1 MRLARARSTTVRKA
15 ENQVLTVGF
24 WYVSAGGVCVMML
37 SGLFRMAL
45 ITGCK
50 ALVICWATH
59 WAAFCSQQVTSSG
72 LRQTAAW
79 AVAPILCLE
88 EAPAPRPT
96 SGVIPGL
103 PATLILLAACPLN

>member
-1 MRLARARSTTVRKA
+1 MTIRLARARSTTVRKA
-15 ENQVLTVGF
+15 ENQVSTVGF
-24 WYVSAGGVCVMML
+24 WYVSAGGVWVIIL

-72 LRQTAAW
+72 LRHSAAW
-79 AVAPILCLE
+79 AVAPVLSLE
-88 EAPAPRPT
+88 EAPAPIPT
-96 SGVIPGL
+96 AKEVLCS
-103 PATLILLAACPLN
+103 LA